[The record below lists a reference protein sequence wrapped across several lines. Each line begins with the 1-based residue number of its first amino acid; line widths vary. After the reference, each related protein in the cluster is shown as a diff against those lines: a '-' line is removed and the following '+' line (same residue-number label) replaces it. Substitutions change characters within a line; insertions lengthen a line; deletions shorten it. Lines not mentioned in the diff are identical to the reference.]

1 MERDQAHKVRSP
13 TSLILPVRS
22 VGRTTQE
29 SVAVGPTPASSVVK
43 KVTSL
48 RIALLKWIKGI
59 SQINL
64 VYKDPD

>member
-22 VGRTTQE
+22 VERTTQE
-29 SVAVGPTPASSVVK
+29 NVAAGPTSVSSVVK
-43 KVTSL
+43 KVTSP
-48 RIALLKWIKGI
+48 RIALLKWIKG
-59 SQINL
+59 QINL